1 MTKWTEVDIYTG
13 LVKKVDEDVPT
24 NFAGQ
29 GSKVA
34 LPPDL
39 LMKKKKKLIDART
52 KVYRQ
57 HRERLEKLRAQR
69 EAKRK
74 SMKEHKGTK
83 PHKHPHE
90 DDEIDEGKYLK
101 YSDLLLQK
109 SRLIGKYGPV
119 SNEVQAINKELA
131 KERKKLGIKE
141 EVELNEFKK
150 GSIEFSRPADMKKA
164 KKDLEKQG
172 HKVEVSGKMLTVT
185 AKRGSDLGREFK
197 DLINFYHGAR
207 AKALESVEEEVELD
221 ENQYYEYMFRNKQD
235 AMAAKKMLDAVQLM
249 KFDIND
255 DNISNGE
262 LIVDAG
268 NKNMSKYH
276 KEIMKKFRPKVM
288 AVEEVVKEGTWH
300 IAKNMT
306 KLKNVMKKPMPYT
319 KSGFNFVAKHIG
331 DDVLFDD
338 LQDLK
343 INADMVP
350 AIKKAMKRLGIKEE
364 ITFTEKMQDSIMNFN
379 RESLLAEDNID
390 VLKNIVKTK
399 SAKPVKFR
407 DGTLKVDMFTA
418 SAIIQVYDKVNK
430 SNQEKIKKLANGKK
444 SDMMK
449 LQKMAMKVV
458 GRK

>member
-1 MTKWTEVDIYTG
+1 MSKKYLNTKKGSLEESILGLWEKAADEKMEATGDKEKYQKFFKSALKKFGVKSPAELKGEKKREFFDYVDKNYVG
-13 LVKKVDEDVPT
+13 DHEE
-24 NFAGQ
+24 
-29 GSKVA
+29 SKSV
-34 LPPDL
+34 
-39 LMKKKKKLIDART
+39 
-52 KVYRQ
+52 
-57 HRERLEKLRAQR
+57 
-69 EAKRK
+69 
-74 SMKEHKGTK
+74 KEHKGTS

-255 DNISNGE
+255 DNINNGE

-319 KSGFNFVAKHIG
+319 KSGFNF
-331 DDVLFDD
+331 
-338 LQDLK
+338 
-343 INADMVP
+343 
-350 AIKKAMKRLGIKEE
+350 
-364 ITFTEKMQDSIMNFN
+364 
-379 RESLLAEDNID
+379 
-390 VLKNIVKTK
+390 
-399 SAKPVKFR
+399 FR
-407 DGTLKVDMFTA
+407 
-418 SAIIQVYDKVNK
+418 
-430 SNQEKIKKLANGKK
+430 
-444 SDMMK
+444 
-449 LQKMAMKVV
+449 
-458 GRK
+458 